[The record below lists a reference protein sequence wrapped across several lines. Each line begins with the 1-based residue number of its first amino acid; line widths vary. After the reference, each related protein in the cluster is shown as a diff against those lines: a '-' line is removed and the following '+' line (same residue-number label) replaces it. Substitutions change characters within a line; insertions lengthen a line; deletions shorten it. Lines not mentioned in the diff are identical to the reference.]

1 MYTLRTV
8 EANQKQTNQLIG
20 DLYSFVDRDSN
31 EEEFSDI
38 FKDLFGKPH
47 VADLDDTA
55 DDHTK
60 NVYGFIQH
68 LGCTIPL
75 YKENA
80 YYIMTESGKTF
91 SNLSYR

>member
-20 DLYSFVDRDSN
+20 DLYSFVERDSN
-31 EEEFSDI
+31 YEEFYDI
-38 FKDLFGKPH
+38 FKELFGKAH
-47 VADLDDTA
+47 VADGCETA
-55 DDHTK
+55 DDHTQ

-68 LGCTIPL
+68 MGNTIPL
-75 YKENA
+75 YKNGS
-80 YYIMTESGKTF
+80 YYIMTEYGKTF